1 MNVDKRHNSITDN
14 KKTITR
20 WLILAILAF
29 NCSMAAM
36 AQNIEINATT
46 FPDDNFRNWVLS
58 QSYGADGELTP
69 TEISN
74 VSSIDIR
81 NQGIT
86 DITGIGFFT
95 ELTSLRLASGSLIE
109 ANQNNIPNVD
119 LSALN
124 NLQIFYGR
132 NSGITHLTLPTNKTA
147 LRQVYLQDNPNLTG
161 TLNFTGFTGLQT
173 FSSENSNIERLI
185 FDGCTSMNFGSSPFN
200 NVNLNVNLK
209 YIDISNCSTTSFYK
223 GSIKLET
230 FIAKNCTSLKNL
242 TLNMSTVKYI
252 DISGC
257 TAFTSFSYKG
267 ANAKDNYNPLETFI
281 ARGCTNIKTLNIHN
295 NSLTSV
301 DVTGCTQLQ
310 NLNYPG
316 NLLTYVDLSTNVNLE
331 KVEASNNLFTDLGVD
346 PAIHKK
352 LQKIIANRAG
362 YASYHKALTFPVLT
376 QMQLNGGAYVRL
388 DKSTGEY
395 KEMNEQSGHV
405 SMLISEIQNIENMPK
420 IDKLLC
426 RDNNLS
432 VLNLHANTELTE
444 LELRHNRFLTL
455 DLSKQ
460 TKVVGTTFNIDDQ
473 RSVEDLVVFDREKVA
488 IYLPNALP
496 TEHISRFSNLLIDGG
511 RVSNDASIY
520 TDGSNKKYLVITT
533 SDLEKR
539 DLDLYEKTITY
550 DYDTKFWDPAR
561 KMMDVTVTGNTYI
574 MYISPD
580 SGAPTGAHTYYSG
593 TIYLQYESIVPEGV
607 TAYVLT
613 GVKDM
618 GEISID
624 ADGNAYTTDQLNTL
638 QYAAPGDVLPA
649 NTPVYVV
656 SANPGFYAF
665 KKNYKREYK
674 GWKYTC
680 DPAGTVST
688 AEWLW
693 NETDRINPTVPSAPS
708 VNLLT
713 GTLTDKTIVSY
724 SVLTLGREKT
734 SRNVGFWM
742 YTSTNIPAHRAYIE
756 LDTNIA
762 GGISLPAY
770 AKGYTLNFGNIIN
783 TQRR

>member
-46 FPDDNFRNWVLS
+46 FPDDNFRAWILS
-58 QSYGADGELTP
+58 RSYGADGELTP
-69 TEISN
+69 EEISG
-74 VSSIDIR
+74 VTSIEIQ

-86 DITGIGFFT
+86 NIQGIEFFT
-95 ELTSLRLASGSLIE
+95 ALTTLRLGNENPNTNS
-109 ANQNNIPNVD
+109 IPNVD

-132 NSGITHLTLPTNKTA
+132 KSGITHLTLPTDKTA

-161 TLNFTGFTGLQT
+161 TLDFTGFTGLQK

-185 FDGCTSMNFGSSPFN
+185 FDGCTSMNFNSSSF
-200 NVNLNVNLK
+200 NVNLK
-209 YIDISNCSTTSFYK
+209 YIDISNCSTTSFFK
-223 GSIKLET
+223 GSIQLET
-230 FIAKNCTSLKNL
+230 FIAKNCTSLQSYNL
-242 TLNMSTVKYI
+242 TLNKSTVKYI

-257 TAFTSFSYKG
+257 TAFTSFSYQG

-281 ARGCTNIKTLNIHN
+281 ARDCTNIKTLDIHN

-316 NLLTYVDLSTNVNLE
+316 NLLTYVDLSTNTELL
-331 KVEASNNLFTDLGVD
+331 KVEASNNLFTDLGLD
-346 PAIHKK
+346 PAIHTK

-362 YASYHKALTFPVLT
+362 YASYHKVLTFPVLT
-376 QMQLNGGAYVRL
+376 QMQLNGGAYVRK

-405 SMLISEIQNIENMPK
+405 SMLINEVQHIEDMPD

-432 VLNLHANTELTE
+432 VLNLHANTELKE

-455 DLSKQ
+455 DLSNQ
-460 TKVVGTTFNIDDQ
+460 TKVFGTTFNIDDQ

-488 IYLPNALP
+488 IYLPNALS
-496 TEHISRFSNLLIDGG
+496 TEDISRFSNLLIDGG
-511 RVSNDASIY
+511 SVANDASIY
-520 TDGSNKKYLVITT
+520 TDGSGKKYLVLTT
-533 SDLEKR
+533 TDKEKR
-539 DLDLYEKTITY
+539 DLDLYEKIITY
-550 DYDTKFWDPAR
+550 DYDTYFHDDYR
-561 KMMDVTVTGNTYI
+561 KLMDVTVTGNTYI

-680 DPAGTVST
+680 DPNTGVVALP
-688 AEWLW
+688 EFLW
-693 NETDRINPTVPSAPS
+693 SENDRINPTVPGAPS

-734 SRNVGFWM
+734 SHNVGFWM

-770 AKGYTLNFGNIIN
+770 AKGYTLNFGNKIN

>member
-1 MNVDKRHNSITDN
+1 MNVYKRHNSITDN

-36 AQNIEINATT
+36 AQNININATT
-46 FPDDNFRNWVLS
+46 FPDLNFRNWVLS

-69 TEISN
+69 TEINN
-74 VSSIDIR
+74 VTTIEIQ

-86 DITGIGFFT
+86 NIQGIEFFT
-95 ELTSLRLASGSLIE
+95 ALTTLRLGNENPNTNS
-109 ANQNNIPNVD
+109 IPNVD

-132 NSGITHLTLPTNKTA
+132 KSGITHLTLPTDKTA

-161 TLNFTGFTGLQT
+161 TLDFTGFTGLQK

-185 FDGCTSMNFGSSPFN
+185 FDGCTSMNFGSSPF
-200 NVNLNVNLK
+200 NVNLK

-257 TAFTSFSYKG
+257 TAFTSFSYQG
-267 ANAKDNYNPLETFI
+267 VNAKDNYNPLETFI
-281 ARGCTNIKTLNIHN
+281 ARDCTNIKTLNIHY

-346 PAIHKK
+346 PAIHTK

-405 SMLISEIQNIENMPK
+405 SMLISEIQHIENMPN

-432 VLNLHANTELTE
+432 VLKLHANTLLQEI
-444 LELRHNRFLTL
+444 ELRHNRFLTL
-455 DLSKQ
+455 DLSNNTSI
-460 TKVVGTTFNIDDQ
+460 TKTFNIDEQ
-473 RSVEDLVVFDREKVA
+473 RSVEDLVVLGREKVA

-496 TEHISRFSNLLIDGG
+496 TEDISRFSNLLIDGG
-511 RVSNDASIY
+511 SVANDASIY

-550 DYDTKFWDPAR
+550 DYDTKFYDPTR
-561 KMMDVTVTGNTYI
+561 KMMDVKVTGNTYI

-680 DPAGTVST
+680 DPATGTAST

-693 NETDRINPTVPSAPS
+693 NETDRINPTVPGAPS

>member
-46 FPDDNFRNWVLS
+46 FPDLNFRNWVLS

-69 TEISN
+69 GEISG
-74 VSSIDIR
+74 VTSIEIQ
-81 NQGIT
+81 NLGITNIQGIE
-86 DITGIGFFT
+86 FFT
-95 ELTSLRLASGSLIE
+95 ALTTLRLGNENPNTNS
-109 ANQNNIPNVD
+109 IPNVD

-132 NSGITHLTLPTNKTA
+132 KSGITHLTLPTNKTA

-161 TLNFTGFTGLQT
+161 TLDFTGFTGLQK

-185 FDGCTSMNFGSSPFN
+185 FDGCTSLHTGTLTLN
-200 NVNLNVNLK
+200 NSIK
-209 YIDISNCSTTSFYK
+209 YLDISNTNYNNFDK
-223 GSIKLET
+223 QAPQLET
-230 FIAKNCTSLKNL
+230 FIAKNCTSLNNL
-242 TLNMSTVKYI
+242 KLNKSTVKYI

-257 TAFTSFSYKG
+257 TAFTSFSYSYQG
-267 ANAKDNYNPLETFI
+267 VNAKDNYNPLETFI
-281 ARGCTNIKTLNIHN
+281 ARDCTNIKTLNIHN

-316 NLLTYVDLSTNVNLE
+316 NLLTYVDLSTNTELL
-331 KVEASNNLFTDLGVD
+331 KVEASNNLFTDLGLD
-346 PAIHKK
+346 PAIHTK

-362 YASYHKALTFPVLT
+362 YASYHKVLTFPVLT
-376 QMQLNGGAYVRL
+376 QMQLNGGAYVRK

-405 SMLISEIQNIENMPK
+405 SMLISEIQHIEDMPD

-432 VLNLHANTELTE
+432 VLNLHANTELKE

-455 DLSKQ
+455 DLSNQ

-473 RSVEDLVVFDREKVA
+473 RSVEDLVVLDREKVA

-496 TEHISRFSNLLIDGG
+496 TEDISRFSNLLIDGG
-511 RVSNDASIY
+511 SVANDASIY

-574 MYISPD
+574 MYISPH

-680 DPAGTVST
+680 DPATGTQST

-693 NETDRINPTVPSAPS
+693 NENDRINPTVPSAPS

>member
-36 AQNIEINATT
+36 AQNININATT
-46 FPDDNFRNWVLS
+46 FPDLNFRNWVLS

-69 TEISN
+69 TEINN
-74 VSSIDIR
+74 VTTIEIQ
-81 NQGIT
+81 NLGIT
-86 DITGIGFFT
+86 DITGIEYFT
-95 ELTSLRLASGSLIE
+95 ALTTLRLGNENPNTNS
-109 ANQNNIPNVD
+109 IPNVD

-124 NLQIFYGR
+124 NLQKFYGR
-132 NSGITHLTLPTNKTA
+132 KSGITHLTLPTNKTA
-147 LRQVYLQDNPNLTG
+147 LIEVYLQDNPNLTG
-161 TLNFTGFTGLQT
+161 TLDFTGFTGLQK

-185 FDGCTSMNFGSSPFN
+185 FDGCTSMNFDSSSF
-200 NVNLNVNLK
+200 NVNLK

-257 TAFTSFSYKG
+257 TAFTSFSYQG

-281 ARGCTNIKTLNIHN
+281 ARDCTNIKTLNIHN

-316 NLLTYVDLSTNVNLE
+316 NLLTYVDLSTNTELL
-331 KVEASNNLFTDLGVD
+331 KVEASNNLFLDLGVD
-346 PAIHKK
+346 PAIHTK

-405 SMLISEIQNIENMPK
+405 SMLISEIQHIENMPN

-432 VLNLHANTELTE
+432 VLNLHANPLLKEI
-444 LELRHNRFLTL
+444 ELRHNRFLTL
-455 DLSKQ
+455 DLSNN
-460 TKVVGTTFNIDDQ
+460 TSVTSTFNIDDQ
-473 RSVEDLVVFDREKVA
+473 RSVEDLVVFDRKKVA

-496 TEHISRFSNLLIDGG
+496 TEDINRFSNLFIDGG
-511 RVSNDASIY
+511 IVANDASIY

-533 SDLEKR
+533 SDREKR

-550 DYDTKFWDPAR
+550 DYDTKFGIP
-561 KMMDVTVTGNTYI
+561 
-574 MYISPD
+574 
-580 SGAPTGAHTYYSG
+580 
-593 TIYLQYESIVPEGV
+593 LES
-607 TAYVLT
+607 
-613 GVKDM
+613 
-618 GEISID
+618 
-624 ADGNAYTTDQLNTL
+624 
-638 QYAAPGDVLPA
+638 
-649 NTPVYVV
+649 
-656 SANPGFYAF
+656 
-665 KKNYKREYK
+665 
-674 GWKYTC
+674 
-680 DPAGTVST
+680 
-688 AEWLW
+688 LW
-693 NETDRINPTVPSAPS
+693 
-708 VNLLT
+708 
-713 GTLTDKTIVSY
+713 
-724 SVLTLGREKT
+724 
-734 SRNVGFWM
+734 M
-742 YTSTNIPAHRAYIE
+742 
-756 LDTNIA
+756 
-762 GGISLPAY
+762 
-770 AKGYTLNFGNIIN
+770 
-783 TQRR
+783 

>member
-36 AQNIEINATT
+36 AQNININATT
-46 FPDDNFRNWVLS
+46 FPDLNFRNWVLS

-69 TEISN
+69 TEINN
-74 VSSIDIR
+74 VTTIEIQ
-81 NQGIT
+81 NLGITNIQGIE
-86 DITGIGFFT
+86 FFT
-95 ELTSLRLASGSLIE
+95 ALTTLRLGNSGS
-109 ANQNNIPNVD
+109 NTNSIPNVD

-124 NLQIFYGR
+124 NLQKFYGR
-132 NSGITHLTLPTNKTA
+132 KSGITHLTLPTDKTA
-147 LRQVYLQDNPNLTG
+147 LIEVYLQDNPNLTG
-161 TLNFTGFTGLQT
+161 TLDFTGFTGLQK
-173 FSSENSNIERLI
+173 FYSENSNIEKLI
-185 FDGCTSMNFGSSPFN
+185 FDGCTSMNFNSSSFN
-200 NVNLNVNLK
+200 ENLK
-209 YIDISNCSTTSFYK
+209 YIDISNCITTSFSK
-223 GSIKLET
+223 GTIQLET
-230 FIAKNCTSLKNL
+230 FIAKNCTSLNNL
-242 TLNMSTVKYI
+242 TLNKSTVKYI

-281 ARGCTNIKTLNIHN
+281 ARDCTNIKTLDIHN

-316 NLLTYVDLSTNVNLE
+316 NLLTYVDLSTNTELL
-331 KVEASNNLFTDLGVD
+331 KVEASNNLFSDLGVD
-346 PAIHKK
+346 PAIHTK

-405 SMLISEIQNIENMPK
+405 SMLISEIQHIEHMPN

-432 VLNLHANTELTE
+432 VLKLHANTLLQEI
-444 LELRHNRFLTL
+444 ELRHNRFLTL
-455 DLSKQ
+455 DLSNN
-460 TKVVGTTFNIDDQ
+460 TSVTSTFNIDDQ
-473 RSVEDLVVFDREKVA
+473 RSVEDLVVFDRKKVA

-496 TEHISRFSNLLIDGG
+496 TEDISRFSNLIIDGHS
-511 RVSNDASIY
+511 VINDESIY
-520 TDGSNKKYLVITT
+520 TDGSGKKYLVLTT
-533 SDLEKR
+533 TDVEKR
-539 DLDLYEKTITY
+539 DLDLYEKIITY
-550 DYDTKFWDPAR
+550 DYDTKFYDPTR
-561 KMMDVTVTGNTYI
+561 KMMDVKVTGNTYI

-665 KKNYKREYK
+665 KKNYQREYH
-674 GWKYTC
+674 GWKYACNPT
-680 DPAGTVST
+680 DGALLPP
-688 AEWLW
+688 EFLW
-693 NETDRINPTVPSAPS
+693 SENNRINPTVPGAPS

>member
-1 MNVDKRHNSITDN
+1 MNVDKRHNSITNN

-29 NCSMAAM
+29 NCSIAAI
-36 AQNIEINATT
+36 AENIIEINDVN
-46 FPDDNFRNWVLS
+46 FPDANFRAFLLS
-58 QSYGADGELTP
+58 QTYGSDGQITE
-69 TEISN
+69 TEIN
-74 VSSIDIR
+74 GISSINIQNR
-81 NQGIT
+81 GIT
-86 DITGIGFFT
+86 DIKGIGFFT
-95 ELTSLRLASGSLIE
+95 ALTELRLGGSGS
-109 ANQNNIPNVD
+109 NTNSIPNVD

-124 NLQIFYGR
+124 NLQNFFGR

-147 LRQVYLQDNPNLTG
+147 LRQVYLQDNSGLTG
-161 TLNFTGFTGLQT
+161 TLDFTGFTGLQT
-173 FSSENSNIERLI
+173 FSSENSNIEKLI
-185 FDGCTSMNFGSSPFN
+185 FDGCTSLHIGTLTLN
-200 NVNLNVNLK
+200 NSIK
-209 YIDISNCSTTSFYK
+209 YLDISNTNFINFYK
-223 GSIKLET
+223 QAQTPQLET
-230 FIAKNCTSLKNL
+230 FIAKNCTSLTAFSVNKAN
-242 TLNMSTVKYI
+242 VKYI

-257 TAFTSFSYKG
+257 TAITNLSYTG
-267 ANAKDNYNPLETFI
+267 TNDKDAYTPLETFI
-281 ARGCTNIKTLNIHN
+281 AKDCVNLTTLTVRW
-295 NSLTSV
+295 NSLTTL
-301 DVTGCTQLQ
+301 DVTGCT
-310 NLNYPG
+310 NLVNFVYNG
-316 NLLTYVDLSTNVNLE
+316 NLLTSIDLSTNVNLE
-331 KVEASNNLFTDLGVD
+331 KIEAGNNLFSDLGVD
-346 PAIHKK
+346 PAIHTK

-405 SMLISEIQNIENMPK
+405 SMLISEIQHIENMPN

-432 VLNLHANTELTE
+432 VLNLHANTLLKEI
-444 LELRHNRFLTL
+444 ELRHNRFLTL
-455 DLSKQ
+455 DLSNK
-460 TKVVGTTFNIDDQ
+460 TSVTSSFNIDDQ

-496 TEHISRFSNLLIDGG
+496 TEDISRFDNLIIDGG
-511 RVSNDASIY
+511 SVLNDESIY
-520 TDGSNKKYLVITT
+520 TDGSGKKYLVLTT
-533 SDLEKR
+533 TDVEKR
-539 DLDLYEKTITY
+539 DLDLYEKIITY
-550 DYDTKFWDPAR
+550 DYDTKFWDSTR
-561 KMMDVTVTGNTYI
+561 KFMDVTVTGNTYI

-680 DPAGTVST
+680 DPNTGVLALP
-688 AEWLW
+688 EFLW
-693 NETDRINPTVPSAPS
+693 SENDRINPTVPGAPS

-734 SRNVGFWM
+734 SHNVGFWM

>member
-1 MNVDKRHNSITDN
+1 MGLSPSIS
-14 KKTITR
+14 
-20 WLILAILAF
+20 AP
-29 NCSMAAM
+29 
-36 AQNIEINATT
+36 E
-46 FPDDNFRNWVLS
+46 
-58 QSYGADGELTP
+58 ELTP
-69 TEISN
+69 EEISG
-74 VSSIDIR
+74 VTSIEIQ

-86 DITGIGFFT
+86 NIQGIEFFT
-95 ELTSLRLASGSLIE
+95 ALTTLRLGNENPNTNS
-109 ANQNNIPNVD
+109 IPNVD

-132 NSGITHLTLPTNKTA
+132 KSGITHLTLPTDKTA

-161 TLNFTGFTGLQT
+161 TLDFTGFTGLQK

-185 FDGCTSMNFGSSPFN
+185 FDGCTSMNFNSSSF
-200 NVNLNVNLK
+200 NVNLK
-209 YIDISNCSTTSFYK
+209 YIDISNCSTTSFKK
-223 GSIKLET
+223 GSIQLET
-230 FIAKNCTSLKNL
+230 FIAKNCTSLQSYNL
-242 TLNMSTVKYI
+242 TLNKSTVKYI

-257 TAFTSFSYKG
+257 TAFTSFSYQG

-281 ARGCTNIKTLNIHN
+281 ARDCTNIKTLDIHN

-316 NLLTYVDLSTNVNLE
+316 NLLTYVDLSTNTELL
-331 KVEASNNLFTDLGVD
+331 KVEATNNLFTDLGLD
-346 PAIHKK
+346 PAIHTK

-362 YASYHKALTFPVLT
+362 YASYHKVLTFPVLT
-376 QMQLNGGAYVRL
+376 QMQLNGGAYVRK

-405 SMLISEIQNIENMPK
+405 SMLINEIQHIEDMPD

-426 RDNNLS
+426 RDNNLN
-432 VLNLHANTELTE
+432 VLNLENNTKLKEI
-444 LELRHNRFLTL
+444 ELRHNRFLTL
-455 DLSKQ
+455 DLSNQ
-460 TKVVGTTFNIDDQ
+460 TEYFGTTFNIDDQ

-496 TEHISRFSNLLIDGG
+496 TEDISRFSNLLIDGG
-511 RVSNDASIY
+511 SVANDASIY
-520 TDGSNKKYLVITT
+520 TDGSGKKYLVLTT
-533 SDLEKR
+533 TDKEKR
-539 DLDLYEKTITY
+539 DLDLYEKIITY
-550 DYDTKFWDPAR
+550 DYDTYFHDDYR
-561 KMMDVTVTGNTYI
+561 KLMDVTVTGNTYI

-680 DPAGTVST
+680 DPNTGVVALP
-688 AEWLW
+688 EFLW
-693 NETDRINPTVPSAPS
+693 SENDRINATVPGAPS

>member
-1 MNVDKRHNSITDN
+1 MNVDKRHNSITNN

-36 AQNIEINATT
+36 AQNININPTT

-69 TEISN
+69 GEISG
-74 VSSIDIR
+74 VKSIEIQ
-81 NQGIT
+81 NLGIT
-86 DITGIGFFT
+86 DITGIEYFT
-95 ELTSLRLASGSLIE
+95 ALTTLRLGNSGS
-109 ANQNNIPNVD
+109 NTNSIPNVD

-124 NLQIFYGR
+124 NLQNFFGR

-147 LRQVYLQDNPNLTG
+147 LRQVYLQDNPDLTG
-161 TLNFTGFTGLQT
+161 TLDFTGFTGLQK
-173 FSSENSNIERLI
+173 FSSENSNIEKLI
-185 FDGCTSMNFGSSPFN
+185 FDGCTSLDNSLLSTLTLN
-200 NVNLNVNLK
+200 NSIK
-209 YIDISNCSTTSFYK
+209 YLDISNTNYNNFNKQAQTPQ
-223 GSIKLET
+223 LET
-230 FIAKNCTSLKNL
+230 FIAKNCTSLTGFSVNKANL
-242 TLNMSTVKYI
+242 KYI

-257 TAFTSFSYKG
+257 TAITSLTY
-267 ANAKDNYNPLETFI
+267 NHQVRDNYNPLETFI
-281 ARGCTNIKTLNIHN
+281 AKDCVNLTGLTVNN
-295 NSLTSV
+295 NSLTTL
-301 DVTGCTQLQ
+301 DVTGCTSLV
-310 NLNYPG
+310 NFDYKG
-316 NLLTYVDLSTNVNLE
+316 NLLTSIDLSTNVNLV
-331 KVEASNNLFTDLGVD
+331 KIEASNNLFTDLGVD
-346 PAIHKK
+346 PAIHTK

-405 SMLISEIQNIENMPK
+405 SMLISEIQHIEHMPK

-432 VLNLHANTELTE
+432 VLNLHANPLLTE
-444 LELRHNRFLTL
+444 IELSHNRFLTL

-460 TKVVGTTFNIDDQ
+460 TKVGSSFNINDQ

-496 TEHISRFSNLLIDGG
+496 TEDISRFSHLLIDGG
-511 RVSNDASIY
+511 SVANNASIY

-550 DYDTKFWDPAR
+550 DYDTKFWDSKR
-561 KMMDVTVTGNTYI
+561 KMMDVKVTGNTYI

-665 KKNYKREYK
+665 KKNYQREYH

-680 DPAGTVST
+680 NPTDGALLPP
-688 AEWLW
+688 EFLW
-693 NETDRINPTVPSAPS
+693 SENNRINPTVPGAPS

>member
-36 AQNIEINATT
+36 AQNININATT
-46 FPDDNFRNWVLS
+46 FPDLNFRNWVLS

-69 TEISN
+69 TEINN
-74 VSSIDIR
+74 VTTIEIQ
-81 NQGIT
+81 NLGIT
-86 DITGIGFFT
+86 DITGIEYFT
-95 ELTSLRLASGSLIE
+95 ALTTLRLGPGSGS
-109 ANQNNIPNVD
+109 NTNSIPNVD

-124 NLQIFYGR
+124 KLKDFYGR
-132 NSGITHLTLPTNKTA
+132 NSGITHLTLPTNKTE
-147 LRQVYLQDNPNLTG
+147 LRDVYLQLNTGLTG
-161 TLNFTGFTGLQT
+161 TLDFTGYTALRICAT
-173 FSSENSNIERLI
+173 ESSNLEKLI

-200 NVNLNVNLK
+200 ENLK
-209 YIDISNCSTTSFYK
+209 YIDISNCITTSFSK
-223 GSIKLET
+223 GTIQLET
-230 FIAKNCTSLKNL
+230 FIAKNCTSLNNL
-242 TLNMSTVKYI
+242 TLNKSTVKYI

-281 ARGCTNIKTLNIHN
+281 ARDCTNIKTLDIHN

-316 NLLTYVDLSTNVNLE
+316 NLLTYVDLSTNTELL
-331 KVEASNNLFTDLGVD
+331 KVEASNNLFLDLGVD
-346 PAIHKK
+346 PAIHTK

-405 SMLISEIQNIENMPK
+405 SMLISEIQHIEHMPN

-432 VLNLHANTELTE
+432 VLNLHANPLLKEI
-444 LELRHNRFLTL
+444 ELRHNRFLTL
-455 DLSKQ
+455 DLSNN
-460 TKVVGTTFNIDDQ
+460 TSVTSTFNIDDQ
-473 RSVEDLVVFDREKVA
+473 RSVEDLVVFDRKKVA

-496 TEHISRFSNLLIDGG
+496 TEDINRFSNLFIDGG
-511 RVSNDASIY
+511 IVANDASIY

-561 KMMDVTVTGNTYI
+561 KMMGVTVTGNTYI

-665 KKNYKREYK
+665 KKNYQREYH
-674 GWKYTC
+674 GWKYACNPT
-680 DPAGTVST
+680 DGALLPP
-688 AEWLW
+688 EFLW
-693 NETDRINPTVPSAPS
+693 SENNRINPTVPGAPS

>member
-46 FPDDNFRNWVLS
+46 FPDDNFRAWILS
-58 QSYGADGELTP
+58 RSYGADGELTP
-69 TEISN
+69 EEISG
-74 VSSIDIR
+74 VKSIEIQ

-86 DITGIGFFT
+86 NIQGIEFFT
-95 ELTSLRLASGSLIE
+95 ALTTLRLG
-109 ANQNNIPNVD
+109 NNNPNTNSIPNVD

-124 NLQIFYGR
+124 NLQKFYGR
-132 NSGITHLTLPTNKTA
+132 KSGITHLTLPTDKTA
-147 LRQVYLQDNPNLTG
+147 LIEVYLQDNPNLTG
-161 TLNFTGFTGLQT
+161 TLDFTGFTGLQT
-173 FSSENSNIERLI
+173 FSSDNSNIERLI
-185 FDGCTSMNFGSSPFN
+185 FDGCTSMNFNSSSF
-200 NVNLNVNLK
+200 NVNLK
-209 YIDISNCSTTSFYK
+209 YIDISNCSTTSFFK
-223 GSIKLET
+223 GSIQLET
-230 FIAKNCTSLKNL
+230 FIAKNCTSLTSFSVNKAN
-242 TLNMSTVKYI
+242 VKYI

-257 TAFTSFSYKG
+257 TAITSLTYNQVG
-267 ANAKDNYNPLETFI
+267 NYNPLETFI
-281 ARGCTNIKTLNIHN
+281 AKDCVNLTSLTVNN
-295 NSLTSV
+295 NSLTTL
-301 DVTGCTQLQ
+301 DVTGCTSLV
-310 NLNYPG
+310 NFDYKG
-316 NLLTYVDLSTNVNLE
+316 NLLTSIDLSTNVNLV
-331 KVEASNNLFTDLGVD
+331 KIEASNNLFTDLGVD
-346 PAIHKK
+346 PAIHTK

-362 YASYHKALTFPVLT
+362 YGSYHKALTFPVLT
-376 QMQLNGGAYVRL
+376 QMQLNGGAYVRRN
-388 DKSTGEY
+388 KTTGLYE
-395 KEMNEQSGHV
+395 EMNAQTNHV
-405 SMLISEIQNIENMPK
+405 SMLINEIQHIEDMPD

-432 VLNLHANTELTE
+432 VLNLENNTQLKEI
-444 LELRHNRFLTL
+444 ELRHNRFLTL
-455 DLSKQ
+455 DLSNQ
-460 TKVVGTTFNIDDQ
+460 TKVGSSFSIKDQ

-496 TEHISRFSNLLIDGG
+496 TEDISRFDNLIIDG
-511 RVSNDASIY
+511 RSDINDASIY
-520 TDGSNKKYLVITT
+520 TDGSGKKYLVLTT
-533 SDLEKR
+533 TDAVKR
-539 DLDLYEKTITY
+539 DLDLYEKIITY
-550 DYDTKFWDPAR
+550 DYDTYFYDPTRKF
-561 KMMDVTVTGNTYI
+561 MDVTVTGNTYI

-680 DPAGTVST
+680 DPNTGVVALP
-688 AEWLW
+688 EFLW
-693 NETDRINPTVPSAPS
+693 SENNRINPTVPGAPS

>member
-46 FPDDNFRNWVLS
+46 FPDDNFRAWILS
-58 QSYGADGELTP
+58 RSYGADGELTP
-69 TEISN
+69 EEISG
-74 VSSIDIR
+74 VKSIEIQ
-81 NQGIT
+81 NLGITNIQGIE
-86 DITGIGFFT
+86 FFT
-95 ELTSLRLASGSLIE
+95 ALTSLRLGNENPNTNS
-109 ANQNNIPNVD
+109 IPNVD

-124 NLQIFYGR
+124 NLQNFYGR
-132 NSGITHLTLPTNKTA
+132 KSGITHLTLPTNTTE
-147 LRQVYLQDNPNLTG
+147 LRNVYLQENPDLTG
-161 TLNFTGFTGLQT
+161 TLDFTGFTGLQT
-173 FSSENSNIERLI
+173 FSSQNSNIEKLI
-185 FDGCTSMNFGSSPFN
+185 FDGCTSLHNGTLTLN
-200 NVNLNVNLK
+200 NSIK
-209 YIDISNCSTTSFYK
+209 YLDISNTNYNSFNK
-223 GSIKLET
+223 EAPQLET

-242 TLNMSTVKYI
+242 TLNQSTVKYI

-257 TAFTSFSYKG
+257 TAFKSFSYYG
-267 ANAKDNYNPLETFI
+267 INDKDRYNPLETFI
-281 ARGCTNIKTLNIHN
+281 AKDCVNLTELIVRN
-295 NSLTSV
+295 NSLTTL
-301 DVTGCTQLQ
+301 DVTGCTSLV
-310 NLNYPG
+310 NFDYKG
-316 NLLTYVDLSTNVNLE
+316 NLLTSIDLSTNVNLV
-331 KVEASNNLFTDLGVD
+331 KIEANNNLFSDLGVD
-346 PAIHKK
+346 PAIHTK

-362 YASYHKALTFPVLT
+362 YASYHQALTFPVLT

-405 SMLISEIQNIENMPK
+405 SMLISEIQHIENMPN

-432 VLNLHANTELTE
+432 VLKLHANTLLKEI
-444 LELRHNRFLTL
+444 ELRHNRFLTI
-455 DLSKQ
+455 DFSNQ
-460 TKVVGTTFNIDDQ
+460 TTSVSAFNINDQ
-473 RSVEDLVVFDREKVA
+473 RSVEDLVVLDREKVA

-496 TEHISRFSNLLIDGG
+496 TEDISRFDNLIIDGG
-511 RVSNDASIY
+511 SVLNDESIY
-520 TDGSNKKYLVITT
+520 TDGSGKKYLVLTT
-533 SDLEKR
+533 TDVEKR
-539 DLDLYEKTITY
+539 DLDLYEKIITY
-550 DYDTKFWDPAR
+550 DYDTYFYDPTRKF
-561 KMMDVTVTGNTYI
+561 MDVTVTGNTYI

-665 KKNYKREYK
+665 KKNYQREYH

-680 DPAGTVST
+680 NPTTGAVLGP
-688 AEWLW
+688 EFLW
-693 NETDRINPTVPSAPS
+693 SENNRINPTVPGAPS

>member
-36 AQNIEINATT
+36 AQNININATT
-46 FPDDNFRNWVLS
+46 FPDLNFRNWVLS

-69 TEISN
+69 TEINN
-74 VSSIDIR
+74 VTTIEIQ
-81 NQGIT
+81 NLGIT
-86 DITGIGFFT
+86 DITGIEYFT
-95 ELTSLRLASGSLIE
+95 ALTTLRLGNENPNTNS
-109 ANQNNIPNVD
+109 IPNVD

-124 NLQIFYGR
+124 NLQKFYGR
-132 NSGITHLTLPTNKTA
+132 KSGITHLTLPTNKTA
-147 LRQVYLQDNPNLTG
+147 LIEVYLQDNPNLTG
-161 TLNFTGFTGLQT
+161 TLDFTGFTGLQK

-185 FDGCTSMNFGSSPFN
+185 FDGCTSMNFDSSSF
-200 NVNLNVNLK
+200 NVNLK

-257 TAFTSFSYKG
+257 TAFTSFSYQG

-281 ARGCTNIKTLNIHN
+281 ARDCTNIKTLNIHN

-316 NLLTYVDLSTNVNLE
+316 NLLTYVDLSTNTELL
-331 KVEASNNLFTDLGVD
+331 KVEASNNLFLDLGVD
-346 PAIHKK
+346 PAIHTK

-405 SMLISEIQNIENMPK
+405 SMLISEIQHIENMPN

-432 VLNLHANTELTE
+432 VLNLHANPLLKEI
-444 LELRHNRFLTL
+444 ELRHNRFLTL
-455 DLSKQ
+455 DLSNN
-460 TKVVGTTFNIDDQ
+460 TSVTSTFNIDDQ
-473 RSVEDLVVFDREKVA
+473 RSVEDLVVFDRKKVA

-496 TEHISRFSNLLIDGG
+496 TEDINRFSNLFIDGG
-511 RVSNDASIY
+511 IVANDASIY

-533 SDLEKR
+533 SDREKR

-550 DYDTKFWDPAR
+550 DYDTKFWDSTR
-561 KMMDVTVTGNTYI
+561 KFMDVTVTGNTYI

-680 DPAGTVST
+680 DPNTGVLALP
-688 AEWLW
+688 EFLW
-693 NETDRINPTVPSAPS
+693 SENDRINPTVPGAPS

-734 SRNVGFWM
+734 SHNVGFWM